1 MYRIYT
7 EKTVNDA
14 VTKGLEELGV
24 SEDDIKIEVLDSG
37 SAGFLGFGKR
47 EAEVKLT
54 IINPELKSYESIE
67 AMISARENE
76 YVEAD
81 RTLEPTRDD
90 IVTPHEENQPEE
102 TEEVQKLADDKQR
115 EQPINEP
122 INEESKPKNKE
133 HQALTK
139 AGEKT
144 SLYISEIVSGMGVEN
159 TVQMKVKKSTIQLN
173 FDADIPAKIIGKR
186 GQTLNALQE
195 LAQNYLNIVYPSYNR
210 VELDVGDYRS
220 KRKETLEALALNMA
234 DKVRR
239 THEKVK
245 LEPMPANER
254 KIMHHALSREKG
266 IDTYSEGKE
275 PRRAIVIIKK

>member
-76 YVEAD
+76 HVEAD
-81 RTLEPTRDD
+81 SALERTTDD
-90 IVTPHEENQPEE
+90 VVEPHEENQPEE
-102 TEEVQKLADDKQR
+102 TEAVKELADD
-115 EQPINEP
+115 EQHERPKIEP
-122 INEESKPKNKE
+122 IIEESKPKNKE
-133 HQALTK
+133 HQALTE

-159 TVQMKVKKSTIQLN
+159 TVQMKVKKSTIHLN

-186 GQTLNALQE
+186 GQTLNSLQE

-239 THEKVK
+239 THEKVR

>member
-76 YVEAD
+76 HVEAD
-81 RTLEPTRDD
+81 SALERTTDD
-90 IVTPHEENQPEE
+90 VVEPHEENQPEE
-102 TEEVQKLADDKQR
+102 TEAVQELADD
-115 EQPINEP
+115 EQHERPKIEP
-122 INEESKPKNKE
+122 IIEESKPKNKE
-133 HQALTK
+133 HQALTE

-159 TVQMKVKKSTIQLN
+159 TVQMKVKKSTIHLN

-239 THEKVK
+239 THEKVR

>member
-76 YVEAD
+76 HVEAD
-81 RTLEPTRDD
+81 SALERATDD
-90 IVTPHEENQPEE
+90 VVEPHEENQPEE
-102 TEEVQKLADDKQR
+102 TEAVQELADDKQHER
-115 EQPINEP
+115 PKIEP
-122 INEESKPKNKE
+122 IIEESKPKNKE
-133 HQALTK
+133 HQALTE

-144 SLYISEIVSGMGVEN
+144 SHYISEIVLGMGVEN
-159 TVQMKVKKSTIQLN
+159 TVQMKVKKSIIHLN

-239 THEKVK
+239 THEKVR